1 MCGICGVVNGPRA
14 RLPVDEVLL
23 RQMCAVLRHRGP
35 DDEGVWTD
43 GIAGLGQRR
52 LAIID
57 LSPAGHQPMSNETG
71 TIWITFN
78 GEIYNFPELRVELEK
93 RGHRFHSR
101 TDTETIIHL
110 YEDEGINA
118 LHHLRGMFAFALW
131 DADRQRLLLARDRLG
146 QKPLYYGVFNHRL
159 YFASEIK
166 AIITAPDI
174 PRQVNWQAIDY
185 YLTYHYIPGALTA
198 FEGIYK
204 LLPAHYLLWEDG
216 ELTLG
221 QYWELSF
228 TPKLS
233 LGELEAKEQLLALLQ
248 EAVQI
253 RLISDVPLGAFLSG
267 GVDSSTVVALM
278 SQTSS
283 HVRTFSIGFHEIG
296 VSELPYAR
304 QVAERFGTEH
314 QEFIVE
320 AKALEILPYL
330 IWHYD
335 EPFADAS
342 AIPTYYVS
350 QMTRQAVTVALSG
363 DGGDECFGGYQRY
376 HPRYHSSPFDWIPLS
391 IRRPLLT
398 GISHLFPNHMNQRHL
413 TWRLRHHLQAAATFP
428 LGWYMRSVRLF
439 STDQKS
445 LLYSEIM
452 KKRAK
457 GVEAEAWYREIYY
470 NGANSLPS
478 IERAMRSDLL
488 TYLPDAMLVKVDVA
502 SMAHSL
508 EVRSPFLDHKVVEFA
523 ARLPLAYKVRGGTGK
538 YLLKKAMERYLPPE
552 ILYRRKKGFSIPLA
566 RWLREDMRRFAEEV
580 LFSGET
586 LPYFEPESVHAM
598 FVAHMEGK
606 GNYAA
611 HLWAIINLYLWHH
624 MFISRSISP
633 PRDTSR

>member
-1 MCGICGVVNGPRA
+1 MCGICGIVNGA
-14 RLPVDEVLL
+14 GAEWPVEQALL
-23 RQMCAVLRHRGP
+23 RQMCTVLRHRGP

-43 GIAGLGQRR
+43 GVAGLGQRR

-57 LSPAGHQPMSNETG
+57 LSPAGRQPMSNETG

-78 GEIYNFPELRVELEK
+78 GEVYNFPELRKMLEK
-93 RGHRFHSR
+93 QGHRFHSR
-101 TDTETIIHL
+101 TDTETVVHL
-110 YEDEGINA
+110 YEEKGINA

-131 DADRQRLLLARDRLG
+131 DSNCQQLLLARDRLG
-146 QKPLYYGVFNHRL
+146 QKPLYYGIFNHRL

-166 AIITAPDI
+166 ALVTLPKV
-174 PRQVNWQAIDY
+174 PRQVNWRAIDH
-185 YLTYHYIPGALTA
+185 YLTYHYVPGDLTA

-204 LLPAHYLLWEDG
+204 LLPAHYLLWKNGNVTVER
-216 ELTLG
+216 
-221 QYWELSF
+221 YWEPSF

-233 LGELEAKEQLLALLQ
+233 LDETEAKERLLALLK
-248 EAVQI
+248 EAVQL

-283 HVRTFSIGFHEIG
+283 HVRTFSIGFHEAG
-296 VSELPYAR
+296 MSELSYAR

-320 AKALEILPYL
+320 AKALEILPHL

-376 HPRYHSSPFDWIPLS
+376 HPRYHTSPFDWIPLPV
-391 IRRPLLT
+391 RRPLLT
-398 GISHLFPNHMNQRHL
+398 GVSRLFPNHINQRCL
-413 TWRLRHHLQAAATFP
+413 TWRLRHHLQAAATSP

-439 STDQKS
+439 SSDQKS
-445 LLYSEIM
+445 LLYSETM
-452 KKRAK
+452 KDRVKEM
-457 GVEAEAWYREIYY
+457 EAEVWYEEIY
-470 NGANSLPS
+470 NGVDSLPS
-478 IERAMRSDLL
+478 TERAMRADLF

-502 SMAHSL
+502 SMIHSL

-523 ARLPLAYKVRGGTGK
+523 ASLPLAYKVRGKEGK
-538 YLLKKAMERYLPPE
+538 YLLKKTMEGYLPKE

-566 RWLREDMRRFAEEV
+566 RWLRTDMRPFAEET
-580 LFSGET
+580 LLNGEN
-586 LPYFEPESVHAM
+586 LPYFKPESVRAM
-598 FVAHMEGK
+598 CTAHVERR
-606 GNYAA
+606 GNYAG
-611 HLWAIINLYLWHH
+611 HLWAMINLYLWHQ
-624 MFISRSISP
+624 MFISKNISP
-633 PRDTSR
+633 PRGISG